1 MPGLPVP
8 GLPLLGN
15 DITDGT
21 YGMFPLSSRST
32 TQANDKAY
40 LSSRTQPVIITQ
52 TTEPM
57 R

>member
-1 MPGLPVP
+1 MPGLP
-8 GLPLLGN
+8 LRGN
-15 DITDGT
+15 YTTDGT

-40 LSSRTQPVIITQ
+40 LSSHTQPVVITQ

-57 R
+57 

>member
-1 MPGLPVP
+1 MSGLR
-8 GLPLLGN
+8 GN
-15 DITDGT
+15 DTPDGP

-32 TQANDKAY
+32 TGANDKAY
-40 LSSRTQPVIITQ
+40 LSSRTRPVVITK

>member
-21 YGMFPLSSRST
+21 YGMFPLSSSCTMR
-32 TQANDKAY
+32 ANDKAY
-40 LSSRTQPVIITQ
+40 VYNVVFIPQ